1 MTKKNETA
9 SACKNTKV
17 AVIGAGSVGA
27 TTAFSLLNTEAIDH
41 LIIFDKDGA
50 KAEGISLD
58 LSHASPFTPNVKV
71 HGSNNYND
79 LANADIFI
87 ITAGK
92 RQSPGET
99 RLDLTKANKAIFDEL
114 IPNLVQQSPNAIFI
128 MVTNPVDILTYYAIT
143 KFKLSAQR
151 VFGTGTMLDTARFQE
166 IIANKIGVSP
176 HSIDAYILGEHGDS
190 SFPVLS
196 CATVAGTPL
205 TSFPGMSE
213 TILRE
218 SFTETKN
225 AAYKIINDI
234 GFTCYSIAMV
244 VSTLVKAIVHNSHE
258 AFMLS
263 TLVSNYYGISDV
275 CLSVPVIVGQNGIE
289 SHVDLPLNNEE
300 VECLK
305 NSAKILKSFQ

>member
-41 LIIFDKDGA
+41 LIIFDKDAA

-58 LSHASPFTPNVKV
+58 LSHASPFTPSVKV

-99 RLDLTKANKAIFDEL
+99 RLDLTNANKAIFDEL

-128 MVTNPVDILTYYAIT
+128 IVTNPVDILTYYAIT

-166 IIANKIGVSP
+166 IIAHKIGVSP

-205 TSFPGMSE
+205 SSFPGMSE

-244 VSTLVKAIVHNSHE
+244 VSTLVKAIAHNSHE

-263 TLVSNYYGISDV
+263 TLVPNYYGISDV